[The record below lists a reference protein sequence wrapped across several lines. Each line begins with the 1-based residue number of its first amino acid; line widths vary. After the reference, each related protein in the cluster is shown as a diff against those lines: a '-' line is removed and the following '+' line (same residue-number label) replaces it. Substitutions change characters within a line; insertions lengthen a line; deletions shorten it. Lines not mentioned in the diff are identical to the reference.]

1 MLAVHGRLHGAAAA
15 AVSAALN
22 RVLLR
27 CAVTCMISEHTGCA
41 VHTAHTCYWDANSD
55 GMPIPAL
62 LLLPLLLCGSAGLC
76 RV

>member
-1 MLAVHGRLHGAAAA
+1 
-15 AVSAALN
+15 
-22 RVLLR
+22 
-27 CAVTCMISEHTGCA
+27 MISEHTGCA